1 MLESVAELAAKG
13 AALAPLERSRLIDL
27 LLVSLE
33 ERPLAEV
40 DAAWDQE
47 VERRLDSYDRGETQ
61 SIDGEEVLAEAGRLA
76 RRERSASLL
85 RPARNC
91 LTRSATKG
99 PPKKAL
105 VFGLRMLSPQQYAGL
120 SQIPSTALRGP
131 SGRGECW
138 SRAFPSASSIG

>member
-47 VERRLDSYDRGETQ
+47 VERRLDSHDRGDTQ

-76 RRERSASLL
+76 R
-85 RPARNC
+85 
-91 LTRSATKG
+91 
-99 PPKKAL
+99 
-105 VFGLRMLSPQQYAGL
+105 
-120 SQIPSTALRGP
+120 
-131 SGRGECW
+131 
-138 SRAFPSASSIG
+138 

>member
-13 AALAPLERSRLIDL
+13 AALAPQERSHLIDL
-27 LLVSLE
+27 LLVSLQ

-76 RRERSASLL
+76 R
-85 RPARNC
+85 
-91 LTRSATKG
+91 
-99 PPKKAL
+99 
-105 VFGLRMLSPQQYAGL
+105 
-120 SQIPSTALRGP
+120 
-131 SGRGECW
+131 
-138 SRAFPSASSIG
+138 

>member
-13 AALAPLERSRLIDL
+13 AALAPQERSRLIDL

-76 RRERSASLL
+76 R
-85 RPARNC
+85 
-91 LTRSATKG
+91 
-99 PPKKAL
+99 
-105 VFGLRMLSPQQYAGL
+105 
-120 SQIPSTALRGP
+120 
-131 SGRGECW
+131 
-138 SRAFPSASSIG
+138 